1 MADKLEWKRY
11 ARIPFYVD
19 GIQVTEENMEDL
31 AEFSRG
37 DIRTDADGRKY
48 IKVPV
53 QKPLGERQTMA
64 FVGDHLL
71 YSATGFKIFTD
82 FAFKK
87 NFEEVKDDGKL
98 DASLNAFK
106 DSPSGDQIA
115 EDIERENAED
125 REIIP
130 PVQQN
135 SFDSSSIKI
144 SD

>member
-19 GIQVTEENMEDL
+19 GIQVTEENMEAL

-37 DIRTDADGRKY
+37 DIRTDKDGRKY

-53 QKPLGERQTMA
+53 QKPLGDRQTMA
-64 FVGDHLL
+64 YVGDHLL

-82 FAFKK
+82 FAFNK
-87 NFEEVKDDGKL
+87 NFEEVKETQ
-98 DASLNAFK
+98 NAFENAP
-106 DSPSGDQIA
+106 DGDQIA
-115 EDIERENAED
+115 EDIERENEED
-125 REIIP
+125 REIVP
-130 PVQQN
+130 SVPQN

>member
-1 MADKLEWKRY
+1 MAEKLEWKRY

-19 GIQVTEENMEDL
+19 GIQVTEENMEAL

-37 DIRTDADGRKY
+37 DIRTDKDGRKY

-53 QKPLGERQTMA
+53 QKPLGDRQTMA
-64 FVGDHLL
+64 YAGDHLL

-82 FAFKK
+82 FAFNK
-87 NFEEVKDDGKL
+87 NFEEVKD
-98 DASLNAFK
+98 SQNAFQN
-106 DSPSGDQIA
+106 SPDGDQIA

-125 REIIP
+125 RDLVP

-135 SFDSSSIKI
+135 TFDNSSIKI

>member
-1 MADKLEWKRY
+1 MADKLEWKHY

-19 GIQVTEENMEDL
+19 GIQVTEENMEAL

-37 DIRTDADGRKY
+37 DIRTDKDGRKY

-64 FVGDHLL
+64 YVGDHLL

-82 FAFKK
+82 FAFNK
-87 NFEEVKDDGKL
+87 NFEEVNEEE
-98 DASLNAFK
+98 APRTRNTFK
-106 DSPSGDQIA
+106 DSPDGDQIA

-125 REIIP
+125 RDLVP

-135 SFDSSSIKI
+135 SFDSSAIKI